1 MKKLV
6 LLLALVT
13 LVGAVVALSVPSPTK
28 AVGNDPGS
36 YLCWNHD
43 MVNPVAY
50 DDTVAD
56 EMWKT
61 GKYLEPQAIL
71 GNVVDGTNIG
81 AYHLVCNAPSTLK
94 MTETSLGGS
103 GEVYSAV
110 DTAAFHKDH
119 WAGGNNDLNVYHIY
133 K

>member
-1 MKKLV
+1 MKRLI

-13 LVGAVVALSVPSPTK
+13 LVGSVVALTVPAATK
-28 AVGNDPGS
+28 ASDPGS

-50 DDTVAD
+50 ADTVAD
-56 EMWKT
+56 AMWAT

-71 GNVVDGTNIG
+71 GNVTDGTNIG
-81 AYHLVCNAPSTLK
+81 AYHLVCNAPTTSK
-94 MTETSLGGS
+94 MTDTSLGGS
-103 GEVYSAV
+103 GEVYDAV

-119 WAGGNNDLNVYHIY
+119 WGGSSNDLNVYHIY